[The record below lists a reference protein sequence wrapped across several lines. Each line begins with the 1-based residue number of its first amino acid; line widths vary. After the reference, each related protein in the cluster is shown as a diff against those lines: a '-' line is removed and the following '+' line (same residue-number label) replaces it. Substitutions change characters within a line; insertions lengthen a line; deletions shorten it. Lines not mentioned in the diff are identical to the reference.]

1 MLQLLGD
8 SPLEHWGRG
17 MGFEPAAQRYLFL
30 CGSQNWFGMFSRSM
44 ASYIVLMMYIYSFL
58 YCLVDMMS
66 PNSVSVIM
74 ELELR
79 CCLLYFFY

>member
-1 MLQLLGD
+1 
-8 SPLEHWGRG
+8 
-17 MGFEPAAQRYLFL
+17 
-30 CGSQNWFGMFSRSM
+30 M

-74 ELELR
+74 ELR
-79 CCLLYFFY
+79 CCLLYFFLLAMLGVGQFWGLY